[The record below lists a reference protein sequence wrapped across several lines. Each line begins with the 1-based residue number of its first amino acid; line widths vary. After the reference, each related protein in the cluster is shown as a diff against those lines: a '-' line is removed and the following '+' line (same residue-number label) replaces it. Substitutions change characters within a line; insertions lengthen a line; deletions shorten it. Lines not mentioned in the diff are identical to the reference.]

1 MNPTRSRY
9 YTYIKPVL
17 RSKSVHEYGPLI
29 FSLVMVSFFS
39 IFALRPTLTTIATLQ
54 KSIEEQQT
62 LNSSIKQKI
71 EDLKTAKNN
80 YLAINQDTRTK
91 VDVLIPNDTELP
103 SLINKIRNLAATYDA
118 SISGIQF
125 ETIVLDGKPQA
136 LVAKPIQK
144 DIPFTISL
152 KGPYERLTQ
161 FADALPKVERNM
173 TIDNITLHS
182 DQENGLLMAIN
193 GRAFY
198 FKH

>member
-1 MNPTRSRY
+1 MNPNRSRY

-54 KSIEEQQT
+54 KSISEQQT
-62 LNSSIKQKI
+62 VNNQIIQKI
-71 EDLKTAKNN
+71 DDLKNARNN
-80 YLAINQDTRTK
+80 YLAISQETRSK
-91 VDVLIPNDTELP
+91 VDGLVPNDTDLP
-103 SLINKIRNLAATYDA
+103 ALINQIRSVAQTYDA

-125 ETIVLDGKPQA
+125 ETIVLDGKPQT
-136 LVAKPIQK
+136 LVAKPAQK

-152 KGPYERLTQ
+152 RGSYERLVQ
-161 FADALPKVERNM
+161 FVDALPKTDR
-173 TIDNITLHS
+173 NITIENITVHS
-182 DQENGLLMAIN
+182 DSDNGLLMAIN
-193 GRAFY
+193 ARAYY